1 MHCVSVQV
9 DIFVL
14 ANKDEDTFHL
24 MVKIYKC
31 KPI

>member
-1 MHCVSVQV
+1 MRCVSVQV

-14 ANKDEDTFHL
+14 ATKDEDTFIL
-24 MVKIYKC
+24 MVQIYKC